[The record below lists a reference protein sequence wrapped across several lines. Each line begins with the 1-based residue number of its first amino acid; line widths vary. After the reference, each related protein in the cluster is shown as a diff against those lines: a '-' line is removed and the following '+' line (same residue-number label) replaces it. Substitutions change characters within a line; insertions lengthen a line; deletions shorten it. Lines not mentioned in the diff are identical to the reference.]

1 MYSEKNADSSVEN
14 RRRARPR
21 SLTDDEADGD
31 VVREPNAIADR
42 RQIGPLDEPRHL
54 LDERPTHTKAS
65 AASGKPKLPRAAL
78 ADHIAALLK
87 VRQRMQL
94 N

>member
-1 MYSEKNADSSVEN
+1 MGNG
-14 RRRARPR
+14 RRGGPR

-31 VVREPNAIADR
+31 VVREPNAVADR
-42 RQIGPLDEPRHL
+42 RQIGALDELRHL
-54 LDERPTHTKAS
+54 LDERPTHTKAR
-65 AASGKPKLPRAAL
+65 AASGEPELPRAAV

-87 VRQRMQL
+87 FRQRMQL